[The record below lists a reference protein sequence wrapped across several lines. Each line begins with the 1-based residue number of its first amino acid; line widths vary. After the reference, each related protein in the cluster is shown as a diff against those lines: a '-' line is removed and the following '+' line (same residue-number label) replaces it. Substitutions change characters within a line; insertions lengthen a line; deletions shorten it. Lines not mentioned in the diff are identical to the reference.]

1 MSNGNEQ
8 RIEKDTQNV
17 DVEKVDVQ
25 SVDVQKAGVEKDAL
39 NVDAENIDTPN
50 VDVLNIDTANVDVP
64 NIDTQMKQNE
74 LSVLDNEDNLGFVTY
89 LEAHLG
95 LNKLDLRTFSPLTL
109 AYIGDCIYEV
119 VIRTILVHDGNAPV
133 NKLHKRASNL
143 VKASAQKEIYQ
154 KIREELTEEEMS
166 VFKRG
171 RNAKSFT
178 SAKNAT
184 IGEYRIATG
193 FEALMG
199 YLYLNNRMN
208 RLIELVKKGLEKE

>member
-1 MSNGNEQ
+1 MNPKWEEFKDNDDMNENQEQ
-8 RIEKDTQNV
+8 RMVNESEIEAVNEINCAKQDLAQLSE
-17 DVEKVDVQ
+17 DVKFD
-25 SVDVQKAGVEKDAL
+25 G
-39 NVDAENIDTPN
+39 
-50 VDVLNIDTANVDVP
+50 
-64 NIDTQMKQNE
+64 
-74 LSVLDNEDNLGFVTY
+74 DNLGFVTY
-89 LEAHLG
+89 LEEHLG

-109 AYIGDCIYEV
+109 AYIGDCIYEI

-143 VKASAQKEIYQ
+143 VKASAQKEIFH
-154 KIREELTEEEMS
+154 KIRDELTEEEMS

-199 YLYLNNRMN
+199 YLYLDNRMN

>member
-1 MSNGNEQ
+1 MNPKWEEFKDNDYMSNEKEQSMVNESELESVKESQ
-8 RIEKDTQNV
+8 NALENAETQEK
-17 DVEKVDVQ
+17 Q
-25 SVDVQKAGVEKDAL
+25 SS
-39 NVDAENIDTPN
+39 ENAVFN
-50 VDVLNIDTANVDVP
+50 G
-64 NIDTQMKQNE
+64 
-74 LSVLDNEDNLGFVTY
+74 DNLGFVTY
-89 LEAHLG
+89 LEEHLG

-109 AYIGDCIYEV
+109 AYIGDCIYEI

-143 VKASAQKEIYQ
+143 VKASAQKEIFN
-154 KIREELTEEEMS
+154 KIRDELTEEEMS

-199 YLYLNNRMN
+199 YLYLDNRMN

>member
-1 MSNGNEQ
+1 MRNENEQ
-8 RIEKDTQNV
+8 RMVNENQK
-17 DVEKVDVQ
+17 EDVQ
-25 SVDVQKAGVEKDAL
+25 NLNSESLNTGSLDEQSLDYGNLDEKNL
-39 NVDAENIDTPN
+39 ES
-50 VDVLNIDTANVDVP
+50 
-64 NIDTQMKQNE
+64 QNLE
-74 LSVLDNEDNLGFVTY
+74 FGNLASQLVHEQLSGAMNADNLGFVTY
-89 LEAHLG
+89 LEDHLG

-143 VKASAQKEIYQ
+143 VKASAQKEIFQ
-154 KIREELTEEEMS
+154 KIREELDEEEMS

-199 YLYLNNRMN
+199 YLYLDNRMN
-208 RLIELVKKGLEKE
+208 RLIELIKKGLEKE